1 MSQLLKELKLKHSNN
16 QHIEDVKWQLAL
28 EISKVGIWDFDAKE
42 NKVFFSKPSK
52 AIIGF
57 EDDDSF
63 GFNVND
69 WNDRVHPEDREQY
82 FKDFQDHLN
91 GLLPDYEN
99 KHRVLHKDGTYRW
112 VLDRGQYIEKNSL
125 GEATRV
131 IGTHVDITDYADNE
145 QKIKETLDLIAK
157 KNSKLQNFA
166 HIVTHNLKQ
175 HAGNFES
182 LLELYDEAEDVK
194 EKTEM
199 LGYMKTLSKSLTKT
213 INDLSEIVSIQ
224 SQPEETTE
232 DIKLVTK
239 VNNVLKDLEYLISEK
254 SANIKVSVSDDC
266 SVIFNKSYLYSIVQN
281 LVTNAIKYKH
291 PKRNP
296 EILIASESFDTH
308 TNLVVKDNGIGINL
322 DKFGKDLFGLY
333 KTFHNNPDAEGVGL
347 YLVKNQLE
355 AFGGSVDV
363 ESIINEG
370 TTFTLHLPNQKI
382 QH

>member
-1 MSQLLKELKLKHSNN
+1 MSKFLKELKINYN
-16 QHIEDVKWQLAL
+16 DQHFESIKWQLAL
-28 EISKVGIWDFDAKE
+28 EISKVGIWDFDAKK
-42 NKVFFSKPSK
+42 NIVFFSKPSK

-63 GFNVND
+63 GQNIND
-69 WNDRVHPEDREQY
+69 WNNRVHPDDREQY

-91 GLLPDYEN
+91 GHLQVYEN

-112 VLDRGQYIEKNSL
+112 VLDRGQFINIDLSGKT
-125 GEATRV
+125 TRV
-131 IGTHVDITDYADNE
+131 IGTHVDITDYANNE

-175 HAGNFES
+175 HTGNLES
-182 LLELYDEAEDVK
+182 LLRFYDEAKNED

-199 LGYMKTLSKSLTKT
+199 LNYIKTLSKSLTKT
-213 INDLSEIVSIQ
+213 INDLSKIVSIQ
-224 SQPEETTE
+224 SKPEESTE
-232 DIKLVTK
+232 NIKLK
-239 VNNVLKDLEYLISEK
+239 IKINNVLKDLEYLISESK
-254 SANIKVSVSDDC
+254 AKIKIEVSDHC
-266 SVIFNKSYLYSIVQN
+266 TVNFNKSYLYSIFQN
-281 LVTNAIKYKH
+281 LITNAIKYKH

-296 EILIASESFDTH
+296 EILITSKCYETY

-322 DKFGKDLFGLY
+322 DKFGDDLFGLY

-355 AFGGSVDV
+355 AFGGSISVK
-363 ESIINEG
+363 SIVNEG
-370 TTFTLHLPNQKI
+370 TTFTLHLPNQKN

>member
-1 MSQLLKELKLKHSNN
+1 MSQLLKELKLNSNDEHFEN
-16 QHIEDVKWQLAL
+16 VKWQLAL
-28 EISKVGIWDFDAKE
+28 EISKVGIWDFNTE
-42 NKVFFSKPSK
+42 TNKIFFSKPSK

-57 EDDDSF
+57 EDDDAF
-63 GFNVND
+63 GQNIND
-69 WNDRVHPEDREQY
+69 WNDRVHPEDKEQY
-82 FKDFQDHLN
+82 FKDFKDHLN
-91 GLLPDYEN
+91 GLLPNYEN
-99 KHRVLHKDGTYRW
+99 KHRILHKDGTYRW
-112 VLDRGQYIEKNSL
+112 VLDRGQYIEKNIS

-182 LLELYDEAEDVK
+182 LLQFYDEAKDEE

-199 LGYMKTLSKSLTKT
+199 LDYMKTLSKSLTKT

-224 SQPEETTE
+224 SKPEETSE
-232 DIKLVTK
+232 NIKLNAK
-239 VNNVLKDLEYLISEK
+239 INNVLKDLEYLISEK
-254 SANIKVSVSDDC
+254 SANIKVSISDDC
-266 SVIFNKSYLYSIVQN
+266 SVNFNKSYLYSIVQN

-296 EILIASESFDTH
+296 EILIASECFDTH

-322 DKFGKDLFGLY
+322 DKFKNDLFGLY

-363 ESIINEG
+363 ESTINEG